1 LYSVGSILFA
11 RFPRLRSWPV
21 GPIGHRARNQSLLA
35 RPSPSSPPGAAL
47 VRCVFR
53 KLVGLPPSAVG
64 GESGGAKRL
73 SQLGRS
79 SPTQIPPK
87 ILESPPKQHPEKGVK
102 RPRSG
107 ADGGAAAGRRG
118 ARAAHALQHP
128 EAGVQLLG
136 RRLRYLLLHQGDDW
150 RPSPPP

>member
-73 SQLGRS
+73 S
-79 SPTQIPPK
+79 PK